1 MKTAL
6 TFLAAFMFIASAL
19 RADDGRQTDH
29 RRAPEHKTVQQQT
42 QQQQVVD
49 RTSTGIC
56 SGKIYDP
63 LSLVFKDRSGNTGKG
78 GVFGPGA
85 SVDVSGMVGVRF
97 SSR

>member
-6 TFLAAFMFIASAL
+6 TSVAAFMFIASAL

-29 RRAPEHKTVQQQT
+29 RRTPEHKTVQQQ
-42 QQQQVVD
+42 QAVD